1 MPPAILVPGVPF
13 FPFSLFPFFG
23 HPFGVGPTL
32 AVVGTFLFYAVWVLV
47 GAGFVLLFCAETKG
61 RSLEEID
68 GLFNTPLKFGIY
80 GWRFRR

>member
-1 MPPAILVPGVPF
+1 MRHALGLKPLLQVT
-13 FPFSLFPFFG
+13 SLSLGGRELSPQ
-23 HPFGVGPTL
+23 L
-32 AVVGTFLFYAVWVLV
+32 AQRVLQLALLV

>member
-1 MPPAILVPGVPF
+1 
-13 FPFSLFPFFG
+13 
-23 HPFGVGPTL
+23 
-32 AVVGTFLFYAVWVLV
+32 VVGTFLFYAVWVLV